1 MFGQKAIWVK
11 TNFGTEKLL
20 CPKKTMG
27 LKKMSGPKKSYVQK
41 IFGFDIYEA
50 YVNLVFG
57 FPLHRGWG

>member
-41 IFGFDIYEA
+41 FFGFDIYEA
-50 YVNLVFG
+50 
-57 FPLHRGWG
+57 